1 MRSFGEEAKTE
12 ESARSGAW
20 TIGRPGAERAQ
31 ETRQPRKRPEG
42 RLGQKPQ
49 EGYRRQAQCPAPA
62 AWAPQEDLGGVI
74 ARIRARFGDYAIG
87 LGDGGIRYRR
97 GEFVPAREFSCPRRP
112 PELLAH

>member
-1 MRSFGEEAKTE
+1 
-12 ESARSGAW
+12 
-20 TIGRPGAERAQ
+20 
-31 ETRQPRKRPEG
+31 
-42 RLGQKPQ
+42 
-49 EGYRRQAQCPAPA
+49 
-62 AWAPQEDLGGVI
+62 VI